1 MNISYARIYSGSL
14 NREVEMKIYGHSG
27 KPMVVFPSSGGSF
40 YEYEDFGM
48 VNAIAKYIDE
58 GRIILFTPEG
68 IDNETWLNHGGWA
81 GDKARRHNDYD
92 SFVVNEL
99 VPFIK
104 HTTGYQGKMALS
116 GCSLGGFHAVNF
128 YLRHPDVFD
137 LAISLSGVYDLRAL
151 VGESMG
157 DHDVYVNS
165 PVDYMKGMNDPWFLD
180 QYRQNTL
187 ILCSGLGR
195 WEENTIKDTLALK
208 AIFAEKGIP
217 VWIDFWGNDV
227 DHDWPW
233 WRVQMPF
240 FLEELT
246 RQGKL

>member
-1 MNISYARIYSGSL
+1 
-14 NREVEMKIYGHSG
+14 
-27 KPMVVFPSSGGSF
+27 
-40 YEYEDFGM
+40 
-48 VNAIAKYIDE
+48 
-58 GRIILFTPEG
+58 
-68 IDNETWLNHGGWA
+68 
-81 GDKARRHNDYD
+81 
-92 SFVVNEL
+92 
-99 VPFIK
+99 
-104 HTTGYQGKMALS
+104 
-116 GCSLGGFHAVNF
+116 
-128 YLRHPDVFD
+128 
-137 LAISLSGVYDLRAL
+137 
-151 VGESMG
+151 MG